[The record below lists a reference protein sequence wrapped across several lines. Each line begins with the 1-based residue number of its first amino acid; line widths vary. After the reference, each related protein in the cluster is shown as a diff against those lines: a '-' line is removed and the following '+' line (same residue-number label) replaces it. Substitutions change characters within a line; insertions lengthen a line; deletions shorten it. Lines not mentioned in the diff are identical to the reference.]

1 MKITFTLLTVLLS
14 AALLLGAGRVQAQE
28 KMPFLHAQGARIETK
43 AGQPTILRGFNLGN
57 WLVEEMWLS
66 PFDTDPPAGSTLPK
80 VTDHVRLRQ
89 VFTTRFGQQKADQ
102 LLEAW
107 RQNFITP
114 ADFARLKADGANC
127 VRLPFTYDLESE
139 PGGLFR
145 WLDFAVAQA
154 KANGIYVVL
163 DLHGAPGRQGIEH
176 HTGEEGVNLFFK
188 DAKYRA
194 QTAQLWAKVAAHF
207 KDEPAVAGYDL
218 LNEPVGAPNAA
229 TIHLVSN
236 QLYQAVRA
244 ADPNHIIIIEDGYK
258 NPDQMPDP
266 QIMGWQNVVYSF
278 HSYKFDAK
286 TADDYDSHLKWWVMA
301 QSKKVQD
308 NWQVPVYIGEWN
320 LEPHGTPE
328 KFRQYVRTFEAGN
341 LSWSLWTYKITGK
354 WGGSQWGLYTPKD
367 GLKAINPFTDSFE
380 EIAAKI
386 PEIRTENLV
395 RNDDFAAAL
404 APLNP

>member
-1 MKITFTLLTVLLS
+1 MKISFALLAATLG
-14 AALLLGAGRVQAQE
+14 AALFVHDARAQAAPP
-28 KMPFLHAQGARIETK
+28 MPFLHAQGAQIVT
-43 AGQPTILRGFNLGN
+43 ATGTPTILRGFNLGN

-80 VTDHVRLRQ
+80 IPDHVRLRQ
-89 VFTTRFGQQKADQ
+89 VFTTRFGTEKADQ
-102 LLEAW
+102 LLELW
-107 RQNFITP
+107 RQNFMTP
-114 ADFARLKADGANC
+114 TDFARIKADGFNC

-145 WLDFAVAQA
+145 WLDYAVSNA
-154 KANGIYVVL
+154 KANGVYVIL
-163 DLHGAPGRQGIEH
+163 DLHGAPGRQGGEH

-194 QTAQLWAKVAAHF
+194 QTATLWTRIAAHY

-218 LNEPVGAPNAA
+218 LNEPVGAPNAS
-229 TIHLVSN
+229 TLHLVSN

-244 ADPNHIIIIEDGYK
+244 VDPNHIIIIEDGYK
-258 NPDQMPDP
+258 NADQMPDP
-266 QIMGWQNVVYSF
+266 KIIGWQNVVYSF

-286 TADDYDSHLKWWVMA
+286 TADDYDSHLKDWVMA
-301 QSKKVQD
+301 QSKTVQD
-308 NWQVPVYIGEWN
+308 KWQVPVYIGEWN

-328 KFRQYVRTFEAGN
+328 KAKMYVQTFETAN
-341 LSWSLWTYKITGK
+341 LSWSLWTYKTTSK
-354 WGGSQWGLYTPKD
+354 WSGSLWGLYTPKT

-395 RNDDFAAAL
+395 RNDEFATAL
-404 APLNP
+404 KP